1 MSINH
6 QGPFQLR
13 DLDHRHV
20 NQNIIRRP
28 NNLFGEGGQ
37 AGPPPPGIQGVIIT
51 EDALFAFQTEDGL
64 FLMVVEN
71 APSLLKIQN
80 KFTLK
85 IFGLSLYQKIT
96 SWLQKITHFL

>member
-1 MSINH
+1 M
-6 QGPFQLR
+6 R

-37 AGPPPPGIQGVIIT
+37 TGGVVPPPIIQGVIIT
-51 EDALFAFQTEDGL
+51 EDALFDFQTEDGL
-64 FLMVVEN
+64 FLMVIEN
-71 APSLLKIQN
+71 APLLQKIQN
-80 KFTLK
+80 KLTLK

-96 SWLQKITHFL
+96 SWLQKIIHFL

>member
-6 QGPFQLR
+6 QGPFHLR

-37 AGPPPPGIQGVIIT
+37 TGTTPKIGNIIT
-51 EDALFAFQTEDGL
+51 EDALFDFQTEDEL
-64 FLMVVEN
+64 FVMVVEN
-71 APSLLKIQN
+71 SAIFLMSQN

-85 IFGLSLYQKIT
+85 IFGMSLYQKIT